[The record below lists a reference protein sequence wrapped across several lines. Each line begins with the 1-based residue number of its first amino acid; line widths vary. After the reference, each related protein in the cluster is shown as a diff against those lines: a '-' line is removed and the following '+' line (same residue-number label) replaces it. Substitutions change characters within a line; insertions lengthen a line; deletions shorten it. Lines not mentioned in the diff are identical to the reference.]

1 MLNKCFLMGRL
12 TAKPELKYTGNNK
25 AYTKFRVAVNRYG
38 EGTDF
43 INVMVWNKQAENV
56 CEYLDKGSMLLV
68 EGVINT
74 SNYEDSDGNK
84 RVSFDVVAQNV
95 QFLDRKKSAID
106 EEIEEAEETY
116 EEDDNVELD
125 DNFLD

>member
-1 MLNKCFLMGRL
+1 
-12 TAKPELKYTGNNK
+12 
-25 AYTKFRVAVNRYG
+25 
-38 EGTDF
+38 
-43 INVMVWNKQAENV
+43 
-56 CEYLDKGSMLLV
+56 MLLV
-68 EGVINT
+68 EGTINT
-74 SNYEDSDGNK
+74 SNYEDSEGNK